1 MSLRNILLLLTAIFV
16 GAGAIYF
23 ARSWLDSERAALEAL
38 RSVGDEEPEVRFVL
52 VAKRSLA
59 RGMFV
64 KVEDLR
70 WQAWPDEI
78 LDESYVVKGG
88 PRKAEDFAGAVV
100 RFPVVAG
107 EPVTSERLVRPGER
121 GFLAAAL
128 KPGMRAVTIP
138 VSVTTGVAGFILP
151 GDHIDMLLTHRFG
164 GRKGGR
170 YATETLMPDIR
181 VIAIDQRLNLQNQG
195 VKVSKTLT
203 FEVTPKEVE
212 MVTVAR
218 RLGSISLSLRS
229 LAQPELAADG
239 EVEAGTGI
247 ATNDVVPEPRG
258 RGYTWGNE
266 VSLLLTSKQQQK
278 KVTIIRG
285 GRRQAVAAKPSP
297 ILLQPMPAA
306 ADSDDEE
313 DDEEA
318 GEIESGP
325 ADDTAPAEPV
335 EEE

>member
-1 MSLRNILLLLTAIFV
+1 MSLRNILLLLTAIFI

-38 RSVGDEEPEVRFVL
+38 RSIGGDDEPEVRFIL

-64 KVEDLR
+64 KAEDLR
-70 WQAWPDEI
+70 WQAWPDETLEETYI
-78 LDESYVVKGG
+78 VKGG
-88 PRKAEDFAGAVV
+88 PRTEKDFAGAVV

-107 EPVTSERLVRPGER
+107 EPVTSARLVKPGER

-151 GDHIDMLLTHRFG
+151 GDHVDLLLTHRFG
-164 GRKGGR
+164 GRKSGR

-218 RLGSISLSLRS
+218 RLGSMSLSLRS
-229 LAQPELAADG
+229 LAQPELTAEG

-266 VSLLLTSKQQQK
+266 VSLLLTNKSKRK
-278 KVTIIRG
+278 KVTIVRG
-285 GRRQAVAAKPSP
+285 GRRQAVAAAPSITITP
-297 ILLQPMPAA
+297 PKQAGA
-306 ADSDDEE
+306 TDSEDDDE
-313 DDEEA
+313 DEVF
-318 GEIESGP
+318 ESGP
-325 ADDTAPAEPV
+325 ANDAAPV
-335 EEE
+335 EE

>member
-38 RSVGDEEPEVRFVL
+38 RLIGDDDPEVKFVL

-64 KVEDLR
+64 KVEDMR
-70 WQAWPDEI
+70 WQAWPDET
-78 LDESYVVKGG
+78 LDENYVVKGG
-88 PRKAEDFAGAVV
+88 PRTAKDFAGAVV

-107 EPVTSERLVRPGER
+107 EPVTSARLVRPGER

-151 GDHIDMLLTHRFG
+151 GDHIDLLLTHRFG
-164 GRKGGR
+164 GRKGKIF
-170 YATETLMPDIR
+170 ATETLMPDIR
-181 VIAIDQRLNLQNQG
+181 VIAIDQRLNLENQG

-218 RLGSISLSLRS
+218 RLGSMSLSPRS
-229 LAQPELAADG
+229 LAQPELTAEGSVD
-239 EVEAGTGI
+239 AGTGI

-266 VSLLLTSKQQQK
+266 VSLLLTNKAKKK
-278 KVTIIRG
+278 KVTIVRG

-297 ILLQPMPAA
+297 QLLAQPGA
-306 ADSDDEE
+306 ADPEDDDEF
-313 DDEEA
+313 

-325 ADDTAPAEPV
+325 ADDAAPAE
-335 EEE
+335 E

>member
-1 MSLRNILLLLTAIFV
+1 LTAIFV

-38 RSVGDEEPEVRFVL
+38 RSIGDDEPEVRFVL

-59 RGMFV
+59 RGIFV

-70 WQAWPDEI
+70 WQAWPDET
-78 LDESYVVKGG
+78 LDETYVVRGG
-88 PRKAEDFAGAVV
+88 PRKLEHFAGAVV

-107 EPVTSERLVRPGER
+107 EPVTSARLVRPGER

-151 GDHIDMLLTHRFG
+151 GDHVDMLLTHKFG
-164 GRKGGR
+164 GRR
-170 YATETLMPDIR
+170 FATETLMPDIR
-181 VIAIDQRLNLQNQG
+181 VIAIDQRLNLENQG

-229 LAQPELAADG
+229 LAQPELAAEG
-239 EVEAGTGI
+239 EVKAGTGI
-247 ATNDVVPEPRG
+247 AANDVVPEPRG

-266 VSLLLTSKQQQK
+266 ISLLLNRASKNK
-278 KVTIIRG
+278 KVTIVRG
-285 GRRQAVAAKPSP
+285 GRRQAVAAAPSP
-297 ILLQPMPAA
+297 QPQVQLKAPDF
-306 ADSDDEE
+306 ADEDGDEE
-313 DDEEA
+313 F
-318 GEIESGP
+318 ESGP
-325 ADDTAPAEPV
+325 AEDTAPAE
-335 EEE
+335 E

>member
-1 MSLRNILLLLTAIFV
+1 MSLRNILLLLTAIFI

-38 RSVGDEEPEVRFVL
+38 RLIGDDEPDVKFVL

-70 WQAWPDEI
+70 WQAWPDET
-78 LDESYVVKGG
+78 LDENYVVKGG
-88 PRKAEDFAGAVV
+88 PRTAEHFKDAVV

-107 EPVTSERLVRPGER
+107 EPVTSARLVRKGER

-151 GDHIDMLLTHRFG
+151 GDHVDLLLTHRFG
-164 GRKGGR
+164 GRKSAR

-181 VIAIDQRLNLQNQG
+181 VIAIDQRLGMGKQG
-195 VKVSKTLT
+195 AKVSKTLT

-218 RLGSISLSLRS
+218 RLGSMSLSLRS
-229 LAQPELAADG
+229 LAQEDLVAEADSG
-239 EVEAGTGI
+239 EAGTGI
-247 ATNDVVPEPRG
+247 AANDVVPEARG

-266 VSLLLTSKQQQK
+266 VSLLLTTKAK
-278 KVTIIRG
+278 RKRVTIVRG
-285 GRRQAVAAKPSP
+285 GRRQAVVANPSKKPEDETADP
-297 ILLQPMPAA
+297 EDEDVAELD
-306 ADSDDEE
+306 DSDD
-313 DDEEA
+313 A
-318 GEIESGP
+318 
-325 ADDTAPAEPV
+325 APAE
-335 EEE
+335 E